1 MRARVASPSTF
12 AALFARCMP
21 FFAVLLAVSWDVKE
35 VSAVKWMKAVPLF
48 SIPGAK
54 CLPENGD
61 KMSVILKVC
70 FHTIRVSD
78 KTKTEGRILFA
89 RANSILDQ
97 K

>member
-1 MRARVASPSTF
+1 
-12 AALFARCMP
+12 MP

-54 CLPENGD
+54 CLPEDED
-61 KMSVILKVC
+61 KMSLILKGG

-78 KTKTEGRILFA
+78 KAK
-89 RANSILDQ
+89 